1 MKKSKHYTTS
11 QLLEFKHNKL
21 MKQYINRI
29 ESGEFYKDFCKVV
42 KVEFGDDRLIS
53 FDVVFKTPQEL
64 TEDT

>member
-1 MKKSKHYTTS
+1 
-11 QLLEFKHNKL
+11 